1 MALYQYRCTSCG
13 DTSCNFPL
21 ATAPDAV
28 PCPGCPDSARRVF
41 GIAGVG
47 RGPSSRMD
55 LLDSTHR
62 SASEP
67 RVVSALPRARRS
79 APVTSNPLHRKLPRP

>member
-28 PCPGCPDSARRVF
+28 PCPGCPDSARRVLASPEWA
-41 GIAGVG
+41 GAPRHVWIYSTPPIAVPVSRAWFLRCLERVG
-47 RGPSSRMD
+47 R
-55 LLDSTHR
+55 
-62 SASEP
+62 P
-67 RVVSALPRARRS
+67 R
-79 APVTSNPLHRKLPRP
+79 